1 MARQLLR
8 WRRRAALPATLMRPC
23 PVAGRHVLAEHA
35 GQLPLAADEHVVEAR
50 ATRAP
55 EEPCAHGMRLWRAR
69 RGPQDRAATGRRD
82 AGARR
87 PARAIVVADQ
97 GARALAE
104 GGGLA
109 PLLGDPGVGRLA
121 RRAQVD
127 DAPRGQFD
135 DEAGA
140 QRPEEAV
147 GDREEVA
154 RPAVGDVVAQERR
167 PRLPARARRAVA
179 AQLGLARALRHADA
193 QLAQCAAAPRGTPA
207 RVLGRQP
214 PDQGDGLRREGRA
227 VRPRVRSPP
236 PARPEPGAVPAQQ
249 GLGLDEEQGRAPGA
263 DPAGEE
269 HQERPI
275 RWPHVRTFD
284 APTQHEQ
291 SLAQEG
297 VLGEQLR
304 PTPHQVSTDTGRMR
318 QRLRPRPEACTER
331 VTQPGTERQQP
342 MTATATESQRCPPHC
357 RRARAART
365 QGAPP
370 HRSLPARAVSPPPEA
385 ACSPRMDNEP

>member
-69 RGPQDRAATGRRD
+69 RGPQDRDATGRRD

-214 PDQGDGLRREGRA
+214 PDQGDGLRREGR
-227 VRPRVRSPP
+227 SG
-236 PARPEPGAVPAQQ
+236 PGC
-249 GLGLDEEQGRAPGA
+249 DR
-263 DPAGEE
+263 
-269 HQERPI
+269 R
-275 RWPHVRTFD
+275 
-284 APTQHEQ
+284 
-291 SLAQEG
+291 
-297 VLGEQLR
+297 
-304 PTPHQVSTDTGRMR
+304 R
-318 QRLRPRPEACTER
+318 QRARNQAR
-331 VTQPGTERQQP
+331 
-342 MTATATESQRCPPHC
+342 C
-357 RRARAART
+357 RRSRVSGWMRSRAARQART
-365 QGAPP
+365 
-370 HRSLPARAVSPPPEA
+370 RPARSTRSARSA
-385 ACSPRMDNEP
+385 CLTSGRLTLRRSTSSRWRRRACSASSCARPRTRSAPIPVACGSDCGLAQRRAPSA

>member
-8 WRRRAALPATLMRPC
+8 WRRRAALPETLMQDATYSRSTRDSCRSPLTSTWS
-23 PVAGRHVLAEHA
+23 RH
-35 GQLPLAADEHVVEAR
+35 AR
-50 ATRAP
+50 RAP

-69 RGPQDRAATGRRD
+69 RGPQDRDATGRRD

-87 PARAIVVADQ
+87 PARAVVVADQ
-97 GARALAE
+97 RARALAA

-121 RRAQVD
+121 CRAHVD

-147 GDREEVA
+147 GDREEIA
-154 RPAVGDVVAQERR
+154 RPAVGDVVAQARR

-249 GLGLDEEQGRAPGA
+249 GLGPDEEQGRAPGA
-263 DPAGEE
+263 DPAGAQ
-269 HQERPI
+269 HQERPL
-275 RWPHVRTFD
+275 RWPHGRAPAAADGNGQGTPTVSAALSTRTSGED
-284 APTQHEQ
+284 AGRSATPKSTR
-291 SLAQEG
+291 SRGFATTGGGMLAPDG
-297 VLGEQLR
+297 
-304 PTPHQVSTDTGRMR
+304 
-318 QRLRPRPEACTER
+318 
-331 VTQPGTERQQP
+331 
-342 MTATATESQRCPPHC
+342 
-357 RRARAART
+357 
-365 QGAPP
+365 
-370 HRSLPARAVSPPPEA
+370 
-385 ACSPRMDNEP
+385 